1 MESKGMIMKL
11 RFASGLAFA
20 LSAPAFA
27 APEDPVR
34 KLLDA
39 ASHNFSRGQT
49 DIQDYFS
56 PERLKT
62 LYSKDFVARYTEAN
76 ERAKQN
82 DEGPLSKDMIIGSHI
97 GGCTFEDVKLDAQPS
112 KDGLTEIHATF
123 LPYTCMEGDPI
134 QDEMRT
140 VTFIVKT
147 EDGRD
152 VIDDII
158 QTWSTKYQ
166 FDRYPL

>member
-1 MESKGMIMKL
+1 MKSVL
-11 RFASGLAFA
+11 AFGLAFA
-20 LSAPAFA
+20 LSTPAFA

-34 KLLDA
+34 KLLDV
-39 ASHNFSRGQT
+39 ASHNFTRGQK

-62 LYSKDFVARYTEAN
+62 LYSKDFVARYIEAN
-76 ERAKQN
+76 ERAKRN
-82 DEGPLSKDMIIGSHI
+82 DEGPLYTDLIIGNNV
-97 GGCTFEDVKLDAQPS
+97 GGCKFEDVKLDVKPP

-140 VTFIVKT
+140 ITFIVKT